1 MSKKLNYGLNLQMFA
16 DPNNEPGN
24 PGNEPAPNTNP
35 TATHNHVDIDYDK
48 LAETLEKR
56 ASKSEESALKGI
68 LKAQGLSQEE
78 LNSAIKGYKESKAN
92 KAKEEQDRID
102 AILEENK
109 RYKQAEIQKTI
120 NDKAK
125 DIAKKAGAREDR
137 IGSLLRLC
145 DANKFVDEK
154 GAVNEKGMQAE
165 IEAQLK
171 AVPEF
176 KTGKRVN
183 ISAVSGT
190 QTPSETTDED
200 EYFKRKYKN
209 NRYFKG

>member
-16 DPNNEPGN
+16 DPTNEPGN

-35 TATHNHVDIDYDK
+35 THNLDIDYDK

-92 KAKEEQDRID
+92 KAKEEQDRIN
-102 AILEENK
+102 AIFEENK

-154 GAVNEKGMQAE
+154 GAVDEKGMQAE

-171 AVPEF
+171 TVPEF
-176 KTGKRVN
+176 KTGKRVK

-190 QTPSETTDED
+190 QTPSEMSDED